1 MINNRITVIVA
12 ACLAFGVGA
21 PAWSHHSFP
30 ATYHVDKLETVTGE
44 VVQFLYRN
52 PHSFITI
59 IAKGKDGKDHRYAI
73 EWGGSAALGRN
84 AISAATLRA
93 GDKVTITGNPGRVEE
108 DHRLRLQKIVRERD
122 GWTWG
127 GDFD

>member
-1 MINNRITVIVA
+1 MPRKHVPVIVA
-12 ACLAFGVGA
+12 AFLALGVGA

-30 ATYHVDKLETVTGE
+30 ATYHVDKLETVEGT

-52 PHSFITI
+52 PHSFIAI
-59 IAKGKDGKDHRYAI
+59 LAKGKDGQVHRYAV
-73 EWGGSAALGRN
+73 EWGGSAALGRKMV
-84 AISAATLRA
+84 SAATLRA

-108 DHRLRLQKIVRERD
+108 DHRIRLQKIVRQSD